1 MPIYRDLQ
9 FWVPWFKLEPKPWS
23 SLVGAPALLQL
34 RNTGA
39 NWLYDHFIVIDGL
52 PAATQCSYALYP
64 VLNIRFLSVLVLVPT
79 YLIFICSNFYC
90 GNMCI
95 QPSCGSGS
103 VLI

>member
-64 VLNIRFLSVLVLVPT
+64 VLNIRFLSVLVPVLVPT
-79 YLIFICSNFYC
+79 YLIFICSIAVRCAFS
-90 GNMCI
+90 
-95 QPSCGSGS
+95 QVADPDQF
-103 VLI
+103 